1 MDKYNIGTIFELY
14 ENDSQQYVIINNLEK
29 ENNIY
34 LLVAP
39 IENQEI
45 TKVKYDKAILLNVNK
60 KSEEI
65 NFETNEEIITQIVDD
80 TIKRVEEQKN

>member
-14 ENDSQQYVIINNLEK
+14 ENDNQQYVIINNFEK

-39 IENQEI
+39 VENKEEI
-45 TKVKYDKAILLNVNK
+45 KVEYEKVILLNVDK
-60 KSEEI
+60 KTDEI
-65 NFETNEEIITQIVDD
+65 KFEVNEEIIAEMVDD
-80 TIKRVEEQKN
+80 TIKKAEEQKN